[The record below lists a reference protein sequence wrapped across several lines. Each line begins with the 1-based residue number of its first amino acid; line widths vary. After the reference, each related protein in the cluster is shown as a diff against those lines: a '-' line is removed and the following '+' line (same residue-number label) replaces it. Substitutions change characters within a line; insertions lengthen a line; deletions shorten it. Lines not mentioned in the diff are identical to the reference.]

1 MRIGS
6 RLLLVVLLLA
16 GATVVLT
23 GARECDM
30 EARGMTVRVR
40 ATGEDITE
48 NAGDYARA
56 CLGRA
61 FWTDARRDVPE
72 EQSPVLVR
80 GL

>member
-16 GATVVLT
+16 GATVLLT

-48 NAGDYARA
+48 NAGAYARS
-56 CLGRA
+56 CL
-61 FWTDARRDVPE
+61 ARVFRSDEARDHTEPLRLR
-72 EQSPVLVR
+72 STR
-80 GL
+80 RI